1 MFRRPHFLLLLAAA
15 LVPSLAVTAGAKEPV
30 TYSRIIHS
38 GNMVADKPIEIAL
51 DLNGVKLEAITFS
64 GNEAVVV
71 VWNRTPVGVTAHVG
85 IALYDEQDQLIAAE
99 SDSQSIKRTLSK
111 IKPGKAVNLKIKF
124 KKFIPDFKNIAHYK
138 LVLVTKN

>member
-15 LVPSLAVTAGAKEPV
+15 LVPSLAVTAGAKEPG

-38 GNMVADKPIEIAL
+38 GNMVTDKPIEIAL
-51 DLNGVKLEAITFS
+51 DLDGVKLEAITFS

-111 IKPGKAVNLKIKF
+111 IKPDKAVNLKIKF
-124 KKFIPDFKNIAHYK
+124 KKFIPDFKNAARYR
-138 LVLVTKN
+138 LVFVTTS